1 MKLIKVFLVDDHDLV
16 RIAIKRLLQDYKGIK
31 VIGDACTGEKAIK
44 LCKELVPDVILMDIH
59 MPGIGGFETTRKILR
74 AYPLVRVLVLTLCMD
89 EPYPSR
95 LLQIGAAGY
104 ITKSCAPEEMIRAI
118 KVVYAGEHYI
128 SPEIAQKI
136 ALKQF
141 AHKCKADL
149 DLLSKRELQIMLM
162 IVKGHHSTK
171 IASELFLSHKTIS
184 TYRYRIFKKLGIN
197 TDVELTL
204 LAMQLGLL
212 ETYHKK
218 EVTISN

>member
-16 RIAIKRLLQDYKGIK
+16 RVAIKRLLQDSKGIK
-31 VIGDACTGEKAIK
+31 VIGDACTGEEAIK
-44 LCKELVPDVILMDIH
+44 FCKESLPDVILMDIH
-59 MPGIGGFETTRKILR
+59 MPGIGGFEATRKILR

-118 KVVYAGEHYI
+118 KVVYSGEHYI

-141 AHKCKADL
+141 AHKGKADL

-162 IVKGHHSTK
+162 IVKGHHSAK

-212 ETYHKK
+212 ENCHSK
-218 EVTISN
+218 EAIN